1 MKEDSEQIASL
12 ISALNHPDKKVI
24 RQAAD
29 ALVSMALHRPELTQR
44 LNDLLSEAPEGS
56 RWPIAYVLAQIG
68 PPSSACLHVLKQTLD
83 SKDPDIRWAV
93 GLLLVRL
100 GKSHVD
106 VVALMLD
113 LLKTGT
119 PTQRRM
125 ALYCLRDVSLKDT
138 VFQQALLE
146 SLRDADPLVRVAAVA
161 SLKFLPE
168 IGKDGL
174 DFLLHLFLADPDSRV
189 QRTAALSL
197 AQLGAPSDEIR
208 TALKDASRSEDP
220 QLRRA
225 ASAALELLEKKGPT
239 LPE

>member
-12 ISALNHPDKKVI
+12 ISSLNHPDKKVI

-29 ALVSMALHRPELTQR
+29 SLISMALHRPEVIQR

-68 PPSSACLHVLKQTLD
+68 SPSSACLHVLKEALD
-83 SKDPDIRWAV
+83 TRDPDIRWAV

-119 PTQRRM
+119 ATQRRM
-125 ALYCLRDVSLKDT
+125 ALYCLRDVGPEDKS
-138 VFQQALLE
+138 FQQALLE
-146 SLRDADPLVRVAAVA
+146 SLRDADPLVRVAAVT
-161 SLKFLPE
+161 SLKFLPK

-174 DFLLHLFLADPDSRV
+174 DFLLHLFLSDPDSRV
-189 QRTAALSL
+189 RRTAALSL
-197 AQLGAPSDEIR
+197 AQLGAPSEEIR
-208 TALKDASRSEDP
+208 AALKDASRSDDP
-220 QLRRA
+220 QLKKA
-225 ASAALELLEKKGPT
+225 ATAALDLVEKKGPT